1 MSRSIF
7 TPEELEELRRA
18 DAEIEAGFMITR
30 EEREAGNKRDRRFKI
45 ENSYGS
51 EAAKRECYEANRE
64 KIAAAKREYYEANRE
79 KIAAAKREY
88 YEANR
93 EKIAAA
99 QREYYEANR
108 EKIAAAKREYYEANR
123 EKIAAARREYYEAN
137 REKIAAA
144 KRTALR
150 DYRKSIE
157 FSQAELGARL
167 GVSKQLI
174 SFWET
179 GAVPINLFTV
189 EAVLPELAEKIR
201 RAAG

>member
-108 EKIAAAKREYYEANR
+108 EKIAAAKR
-123 EKIAAARREYYEAN
+123 
-137 REKIAAA
+137 
-144 KRTALR
+144 TALR